1 MRLLALDTTT
11 ANGSVAL
18 LEDEEVRGE
27 TRTTSES
34 HSRWLVSALPGLI
47 AAAGWSIR
55 DVDAYAVAAGPGS
68 FTGLRVGLSTVQG
81 LAMAAGRPCLGVTT
95 LEAHAYLARRS
106 AEVLV
111 ALVDAFRGEVFYGRY
126 DAHGQATGHRGVG
139 GLERALEGLEGP
151 VAFVGDGALRYRA
164 EILARYPQAVLVETE
179 PFLAV
184 PVGRLA
190 LPRFRAGLGMAPGAL
205 RPVYMREPDI
215 RKPTP

>member
-1 MRLLALDTTT
+1 VRLLALDTTT

-34 HSRWLVSALPGLI
+34 HSQWLVPALPGLV
-47 AAAGWSIR
+47 AAAGWSMLDI
-55 DVDAYAVAAGPGS
+55 DAYAVAAGPGS

-95 LEAHAYLARRS
+95 LEALAYLARRS
-106 AEVLV
+106 ADIVV

-126 DAHGQATGHRGVG
+126 DAEGRATGPHGVG
-139 GLERALEGLEGP
+139 GLERALEGLAGR
-151 VAFVGDGALRYRA
+151 VAFVGDGAVRYRT
-164 EILARYPQAVLVETE
+164 EILARYPQAVLLETE

-190 LPRFRAGLGMAPGAL
+190 LPRLQEGRGMAPGAL
-205 RPVYMREPDI
+205 RPVYLREAHI
-215 RKPTP
+215 RKPAP